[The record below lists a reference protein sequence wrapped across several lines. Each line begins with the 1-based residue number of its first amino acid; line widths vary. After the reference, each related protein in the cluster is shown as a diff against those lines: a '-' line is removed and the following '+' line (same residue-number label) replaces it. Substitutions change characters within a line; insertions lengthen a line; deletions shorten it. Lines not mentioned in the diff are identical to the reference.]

1 MTVAQPR
8 YQRGVALLALL
19 LVLVLGG
26 TWFLVARMQE
36 LSANRTAAD
45 RARNAAV
52 LNRAKQALIGYV
64 VAQANHAG
72 ENNPGSLPCPEA
84 PGSFNE
90 TNGTD
95 GKMNSAG
102 CALPAVGRYP
112 WRTIGTDKLV
122 DASGEPLWYAVSPGW
137 ALTCVGCNTVVNSNS
152 VGQLNIDG
160 VLYTSQAADDTVVA
174 LIIAPGPAIS
184 VAASPG
190 CAAWNQAR
198 PQTVGLAPDV
208 RNYLEC
214 ENATNPADANFVTT
228 GPSGSFNDQVV
239 KVTVADLMPG
249 IEAALADR
257 LQRSGEFFATLKT
270 VYTASTGWGLTGSS
284 VLYPFAA
291 PFGDPSISTMQGAAG
306 TYSGLLPL
314 SYAETSPGSGV
325 ACSPVG
331 GRCVPAFVAWTGTPN
346 LSGPEVYSPDCSA
359 TSSTSVNCTFY
370 YRCPLLACLSGAT
383 ATLNF
388 SLDATAANVGMALR
402 QLNTATPMTN
412 VDTAGRSASAIL
424 NNNGSAA
431 VTLNGTTTVTYSGS
445 LVGGLLC
452 GLTSLLLLGTFGC
465 HQASIGVPILLLA
478 DHPILNPNNGT
489 YGWYLRNRWHEVTYY
504 AVAPNYSPA
513 VRPGQPACTT
523 GTNCLNV
530 ANVAPN
536 GAQRAIAILTGR
548 GINGQSRPSALLADY
563 LEFGNAG
570 ANYEKQN
577 VRDSVRYVWADTGGA
592 NAYAIPISSVGVGQ
606 ALTFRAKFANTGVP
620 ATLNTSATGV
630 KNLVNAD
637 GSTLSAG
644 QIRANAAVQVTY
656 DGTQFLLAPK
666 RPFND
671 RLVVIDSN

>member
-1 MTVAQPR
+1 MMPAQLR

-45 RARNAAV
+45 RTRNAVV

-122 DASGEPLWYAVSPGW
+122 DASGEPLWYVVSPGW
-137 ALTCVGCNTVVNSNS
+137 ALTCVGCNTVISSNS

-160 VLYTSQAADDTVVA
+160 VPYTSQAADDTVVA

-184 VAASPG
+184 VVATPG

-214 ENATNPADANFVTT
+214 ENATNPPDANFVTT
-228 GPSGSFNDQVV
+228 GASGSFNDQVV
-239 KVTVADLMPG
+239 KVTVADIMPG
-249 IEAALADR
+249 IEAAVADR
-257 LQRSGEFFATLKT
+257 LQRSAEFFGTLKT
-270 VYTASTGWGLTGSS
+270 VYTAASGWGLTGSS
-284 VLYPFAA
+284 VLYAFAA
-291 PFGDPSISTMQGAAG
+291 PFGDPSTSAMQGANT
-306 TYSGLLPL
+306 TYGGLLPL

-325 ACSPVG
+325 VCSPVG
-331 GRCVPAFVAWTGTPN
+331 GRCAPAFVAWIGTPN

-359 TSSTSVNCTFY
+359 TTSTSVNCTFY
-370 YRCPLLACLSGAT
+370 YRCPLLSCLSGAT
-383 ATLNF
+383 ATLAF
-388 SLDATAANVGMALR
+388 SLDATAANVGMALK
-402 QLNTATPMTN
+402 QLNPATPMTN
-412 VDTAGRSASAIL
+412 VDAAGRSASATM
-424 NNNGSAA
+424 NNDGSAA
-431 VTLNGTTTVTYSGS
+431 VTLTGTTTVTYSGS
-445 LVGGLLC
+445 LVSGLLC

-465 HQASIGVPILLLA
+465 HQASLAVPVLLLA

-489 YGWYLRNRWHEVTYY
+489 YGWYLRNKWHEVTYY
-504 AVAPNYSPA
+504 AVATNYSPT

-523 GTNCLNV
+523 GTNCLSV
-530 ANVAPN
+530 ANVAPA
-536 GAQRAIAILTGR
+536 GAQRAIAILMGR
-548 GINGQSRPSALLADY
+548 GINGQSRPSASLADY

-570 ANYEKQN
+570 ASYEKQT
-577 VRDSVRYVWADTGGA
+577 VRDSVRYIWADTGAA
-592 NAYAIPISSVGVGQ
+592 NAYALPISSVGVGQ
-606 ALTFRAKFANTGVP
+606 AITFRAKFANTG
-620 ATLNTSATGV
+620 ASTLNTAPTGV
-630 KNLVNAD
+630 KNVVNAD
-637 GSTLSAG
+637 GTPLTGA

-656 DGTQFLLAPK
+656 DGSQFVLAPK

-671 RLVVIDSN
+671 RVVVIDSN

>member
-1 MTVAQPR
+1 MTPAQPR

-36 LSANRTAAD
+36 LTANRTAAD
-45 RARNAAV
+45 RTRNAAV

-122 DASGEPLWYAVSPGW
+122 DASGEPLWYVVSPGW
-137 ALTCVGCNTVVNSNS
+137 ALTCVGCNTVINSNS

-160 VLYTSQAADDTVVA
+160 VPYTSQAADDTVVA

-184 VAASPG
+184 VVASPG

-214 ENATNPADANFVTT
+214 ENATNPPDANFVTT
-228 GPSGSFNDQVV
+228 GASGSFNDQVV
-239 KVTVADLMPG
+239 KVTVADIMPG
-249 IEAALADR
+249 IEAAVADR
-257 LQRSGEFFATLKT
+257 LQRSAEFFGTLKT
-270 VYTASTGWGLTGSS
+270 VYTAASGWGLTGSS

-291 PFGDPSISTMQGAAG
+291 PFGDPSTSAMQGANT
-306 TYSGLLPL
+306 TYGGLLPL

-331 GRCVPAFVAWTGTPN
+331 GRCAPAFVAWTGTPN
-346 LSGPEVYSPDCSA
+346 LSGPEVYSPDCGA

-370 YRCPLLACLSGAT
+370 YRCPLLSCLSGAT
-383 ATLNF
+383 ATLAF
-388 SLDATAANVGMALR
+388 SLDATAANVGMALK
-402 QLNTATPMTN
+402 QLNAATPMTN
-412 VDTAGRSASAIL
+412 VDAAGRSASATM
-424 NNNGSAA
+424 NNDGSAA
-431 VTLNGTTTVTYSGS
+431 VTLTGTTTVTYSGS

-465 HQASIGVPILLLA
+465 HQASIAVPVLLLA
-478 DHPILNPNNGT
+478 DHPILNPNNAT
-489 YGWYLRNRWHEVTYY
+489 YGWYLRNKWHEVTYY
-504 AVAPNYSPA
+504 AVATNYSPT

-523 GTNCLNV
+523 GTNCLSV
-530 ANVAPN
+530 ANVAPA
-536 GAQRAIAILTGR
+536 GGQRAIAILMGR
-548 GINGQSRPSALLADY
+548 GINGQSRPSASLADY

-570 ANYEKQN
+570 ASYEKQT
-577 VRDSVRYVWADTGGA
+577 VRDSVRYIWADTGAA
-592 NAYAIPISSVGVGQ
+592 NAYALPISSVGVGQ
-606 ALTFRAKFANTGVP
+606 AITFRAKFANTG
-620 ATLNTSATGV
+620 ASTLNTTPTGV
-630 KNLVNAD
+630 KNVVNAD
-637 GSTLSAG
+637 GTPLTGA

-656 DGTQFLLAPK
+656 DGSQFVLAPK

-671 RLVVIDSN
+671 RVVVIDSN